1 MCFKTSGKVRDFLSQ
16 HPEVVPMVADWTGR
30 QQVISDFL
38 RAYGRE
44 GIPYYLII
52 PGRQGKSIELPTII
66 VPETIISS
74 LNKALKG

>member
-1 MCFKTSGKVRDFLSQ
+1 
-16 HPEVVPMVADWTGR
+16 MVADWTGR

-66 VPETIISS
+66 VPEMIISS

>member
-1 MCFKTSGKVRDFLSQ
+1 
-16 HPEVVPMVADWTGR
+16 MVADWTGR